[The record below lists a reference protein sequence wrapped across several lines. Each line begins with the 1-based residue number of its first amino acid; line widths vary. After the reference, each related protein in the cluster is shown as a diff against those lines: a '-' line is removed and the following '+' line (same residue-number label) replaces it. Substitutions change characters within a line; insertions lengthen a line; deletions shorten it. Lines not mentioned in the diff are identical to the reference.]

1 MQTNWQYRYINKLVA
16 CLIAF
21 DLKKSTINLKDR
33 VVNRAVSSLRKNK
46 RIEQISFAAIAK
58 ELDVGINE
66 ITSFYST
73 TEDIFL
79 QAQKKDWESLHR
91 YWDKQIKKAKTPG
104 DFKRAFEIFFERF
117 VETLSKD
124 ADLRFELSCYLP
136 ECVKFRDKNRIK
148 VKQKFTKLIKRG
160 WPGKDD
166 KVIQRQSELVT
177 VLFYGF
183 IDHIVH
189 IPKDERSKILSDFR
203 NMLNL
208 HLQDRKFF

>member
-1 MQTNWQYRYINKLVA
+1 VNWYE
-16 CLIAF
+16 
-21 DLKKSTINLKDR
+21 KKNSFNLKDK
-33 VVNRAVSSLRKNK
+33 VVNRAVNSLRKNK
-46 RIEQISFAAIAK
+46 RIEQISFAAIAE
-58 ELDVGINE
+58 ELDVSIE
-66 ITSFYST
+66 DITSFYAT

-104 DFKRAFEIFFERF
+104 DFKNAFEIFFERF

-148 VKQKFTKLIKRG
+148 VKEKFTKLIKRG
-160 WPGKDD
+160 WPGKNEI
-166 KVIQRQSELVT
+166 VIQRQSELVT

-189 IPKDERSKILSDFR
+189 IPKNERSKILSDFR

>member
-1 MQTNWQYRYINKLVA
+1 M
-16 CLIAF
+16 
-21 DLKKSTINLKDR
+21 KKSTTNLKDK
-33 VVNRAVSSLRKNK
+33 VVNRAVNSLRRNK

-58 ELDVGINE
+58 ELDRSIDE
-66 ITSFYST
+66 ISSFYTT

-79 QAQKKDWESLHR
+79 EAQKKDWESLHR
-91 YWDKQIKKAKTPG
+91 YWDKHIKKANTPG
-104 DFKRAFEIFFERF
+104 DFKNAFEIFFERF

-124 ADLRFELSCYLP
+124 ADLRLEISCYLP
-136 ECVKFRDKNRIK
+136 KCIKYRESNRK
-148 VKQKFTKLIKRG
+148 RVKQKFRKLIKRG
-160 WPGKDD
+160 WPGKDE
-166 KVIQRQSELVT
+166 KVLERQTELVI

-189 IPKDERSKILSDFR
+189 IPKIERTKILRDFR

>member
-1 MQTNWQYRYINKLVA
+1 MSKPTN
-16 CLIAF
+16 
-21 DLKKSTINLKDR
+21 NLKDK
-33 VVNRAVSSLRKNK
+33 VVNKAVNSLRKSK
-46 RIEQISFAAIAK
+46 RIEQISFASIAV
-58 ELDVGINE
+58 ELDVGIDE

-91 YWDKQIKKAKTPG
+91 YWDKQIKNAKTPG

-136 ECVKFRDKNRIK
+136 ECVKYRDKNRIK
-148 VKQKFTKLIKRG
+148 VKEKFSKLIKRG
-160 WPGKDD
+160 WPGKDE
-166 KVIQRQSELVT
+166 KVIKRQSELVT

-189 IPKDERSKILSDFR
+189 IPENERSKILSDFR

>member
-1 MQTNWQYRYINKLVA
+1 MSKPT
-16 CLIAF
+16 
-21 DLKKSTINLKDR
+21 SNLKDK
-33 VVNRAVSSLRKNK
+33 VVNRAVNSLRRNK

-58 ELDVGINE
+58 ELGTTIDE
-66 ITSFYST
+66 ISSFYTT

-79 QAQKKDWESLHR
+79 EAQKKDWESLHR
-91 YWDKQIKKAKTPG
+91 YWDKHIKKANTPG
-104 DFKRAFEIFFERF
+104 DFKNAFEIFFERF

-124 ADLRFELSCYLP
+124 ADLRLEISCYLP
-136 ECVKFRDKNRIK
+136 KCIKYRESNRK
-148 VKQKFTKLIKRG
+148 RVKQKFRKLIKRG
-160 WPGKDD
+160 WPGKDE
-166 KVIQRQSELVT
+166 KVLERQTELVI

-189 IPKDERSKILSDFR
+189 IPKIERTKILRDFR

>member
-1 MQTNWQYRYINKLVA
+1 MSKPT
-16 CLIAF
+16 
-21 DLKKSTINLKDR
+21 SNLKDK
-33 VVNRAVSSLRKNK
+33 VVNKAVNSLRKSK
-46 RIEQISFAAIAK
+46 RIEQISFASIAE
-58 ELDVGINE
+58 ELDVGIDE

-136 ECVKFRDKNRIK
+136 ECVKYRDKNRIK
-148 VKQKFTKLIKRG
+148 VKEKFSKLIKRG
-160 WPGKDD
+160 WPGKDE
-166 KVIQRQSELVT
+166 KVIKRQSELVT

-189 IPKDERSKILSDFR
+189 IPKNERAKILSDFR

>member
-1 MQTNWQYRYINKLVA
+1 MPKPA
-16 CLIAF
+16 
-21 DLKKSTINLKDR
+21 SNLKDK
-33 VVNRAVSSLRKNK
+33 VVNKAVNSLRKSK
-46 RIEQISFAAIAK
+46 RIEQISFASIAV
-58 ELDVGINE
+58 ELDVGIDE

-136 ECVKFRDKNRIK
+136 ECVKYRDKNRIK
-148 VKQKFTKLIKRG
+148 VKEKFSKLIKRG
-160 WPGKDD
+160 WPGKDE
-166 KVIQRQSELVT
+166 KVIRRQSELVT

-189 IPKDERSKILSDFR
+189 IPKNERSKILSDFR

>member
-1 MQTNWQYRYINKLVA
+1 VNWYE
-16 CLIAF
+16 
-21 DLKKSTINLKDR
+21 KKNSFNLKDK
-33 VVNRAVSSLRKNK
+33 VVNRAVNSLRKNK

-58 ELDVGINE
+58 ELDVSIDD
-66 ITSFYST
+66 ITSFYAT

-104 DFKRAFEIFFERF
+104 DFKNAFEIFFERF

-148 VKQKFTKLIKRG
+148 VKEKFTKLIKRG
-160 WPGKDD
+160 WPGKNEI
-166 KVIQRQSELVT
+166 VIQRQSELVT

-189 IPKDERSKILSDFR
+189 IPKNERSKILSDFR

>member
-1 MQTNWQYRYINKLVA
+1 MSKPT
-16 CLIAF
+16 
-21 DLKKSTINLKDR
+21 SNLKDK
-33 VVNRAVSSLRKNK
+33 VVNKAVNSLRKSK
-46 RIEQISFAAIAK
+46 RIEQISFASIAS
-58 ELDVGINE
+58 ELDVGIDE

-136 ECVKFRDKNRIK
+136 ECVKYRDKIRIK
-148 VKQKFTKLIKRG
+148 VKEKFSNGYKR
-160 WPGKDD
+160 
-166 KVIQRQSELVT
+166 IS
-177 VLFYGF
+177 
-183 IDHIVH
+183 
-189 IPKDERSKILSDFR
+189 
-203 NMLNL
+203 
-208 HLQDRKFF
+208 

>member
-1 MQTNWQYRYINKLVA
+1 MSKPT
-16 CLIAF
+16 
-21 DLKKSTINLKDR
+21 SNLKDK
-33 VVNRAVSSLRKNK
+33 VVNKAVNSLRKSK
-46 RIEQISFAAIAK
+46 RIEQISFASIAE
-58 ELDVGINE
+58 ELDVGIDE

-136 ECVKFRDKNRIK
+136 ECVKYRDKNRIK
-148 VKQKFTKLIKRG
+148 VKEKFSKLIKRG
-160 WPGKDD
+160 WPGKDE
-166 KVIQRQSELVT
+166 KVIKRQSELVT

-189 IPKDERSKILSDFR
+189 IPKNERSKILSDFR

>member
-1 MQTNWQYRYINKLVA
+1 M
-16 CLIAF
+16 
-21 DLKKSTINLKDR
+21 KSTIPNLKEK
-33 VVNRAVSSLRKNK
+33 VVNRAVNSLRKSK
-46 RIEQISFAAIAK
+46 RIEQISFGAIAK
-58 ELDVGINE
+58 ELDVGIDE
-66 ITSFYST
+66 ITSFYTT

-79 QAQKKDWESLHR
+79 QAQKKDWASLHR
-91 YWDKQIKKAKTPG
+91 HSDKQIKKAKTPG

-148 VKQKFTKLIKRG
+148 VKEKFSKLIKKG
-160 WPGKDD
+160 WPGKDER
-166 KVIQRQSELVT
+166 VIQRQSELVT

-189 IPKDERSKILSDFR
+189 IPKNERSKILSDFR

>member
-1 MQTNWQYRYINKLVA
+1 MSKPT
-16 CLIAF
+16 
-21 DLKKSTINLKDR
+21 SNLKDK
-33 VVNRAVSSLRKNK
+33 VVNKAVNSLRKSK
-46 RIEQISFAAIAK
+46 RIEQISFASIAV
-58 ELDVGINE
+58 ELDVGIDE

-136 ECVKFRDKNRIK
+136 NALNTEIK
-148 VKQKFTKLIKRG
+148 IGLKLKKSFPNLSKEDG
-160 WPGKDD
+160 
-166 KVIQRQSELVT
+166 LV
-177 VLFYGF
+177 
-183 IDHIVH
+183 
-189 IPKDERSKILSDFR
+189 R
-203 NMLNL
+203 M
-208 HLQDRKFF
+208 RK

>member
-1 MQTNWQYRYINKLVA
+1 VNWYE
-16 CLIAF
+16 
-21 DLKKSTINLKDR
+21 KKNSFNLKDK
-33 VVNRAVSSLRKNK
+33 VVNRAVNSLRKNK
-46 RIEQISFAAIAK
+46 RIEQISFAAIAE
-58 ELDVGINE
+58 ELDVSIDD
-66 ITSFYST
+66 ITSFYAT

-104 DFKRAFEIFFERF
+104 DFKNAFEVFFERF

-148 VKQKFTKLIKRG
+148 VKEKFTKLIKRG
-160 WPGKDD
+160 WPGKNEI
-166 KVIQRQSELVT
+166 VIQRQSELVT

-183 IDHIVH
+183 VDHIVH
-189 IPKDERSKILSDFR
+189 IPKNERSKILSDFR

>member
-1 MQTNWQYRYINKLVA
+1 MNWYE
-16 CLIAF
+16 
-21 DLKKSTINLKDR
+21 KKNSFNLKDK
-33 VVNRAVSSLRKNK
+33 VVNRAVNSLRKNK
-46 RIEQISFAAIAK
+46 RIEQIIFAAIAE
-58 ELDVGINE
+58 ELDVSIDD
-66 ITSFYST
+66 ITSFYAT

-104 DFKRAFEIFFERF
+104 DFKNAFEIFFERF

-148 VKQKFTKLIKRG
+148 VKEKFTKLIKRG
-160 WPGKDD
+160 WPGKNER
-166 KVIQRQSELVT
+166 VIQRQSELVT

-183 IDHIVH
+183 VDHIVH
-189 IPKDERSKILSDFR
+189 IPKNERSKILSDFR

>member
-1 MQTNWQYRYINKLVA
+1 MNWYE
-16 CLIAF
+16 
-21 DLKKSTINLKDR
+21 KKNSFNLKDK
-33 VVNRAVSSLRKNK
+33 VVNRAVNSLRKNK

-58 ELDVGINE
+58 ELDVSIDD
-66 ITSFYST
+66 ITSFYAT

-104 DFKRAFEIFFERF
+104 DFKNAFEIFFERF

-148 VKQKFTKLIKRG
+148 VKEKFTKLIKRG
-160 WPGKDD
+160 WPGKNEI
-166 KVIQRQSELVT
+166 VIQRQSELVT

-189 IPKDERSKILSDFR
+189 IPKNERSKILSDFR

-208 HLQDRKFF
+208 HIQDRKFF

>member
-1 MQTNWQYRYINKLVA
+1 MAKPN
-16 CLIAF
+16 
-21 DLKKSTINLKDR
+21 SNLKDE
-33 VVNRAVSSLRKNK
+33 VVNKAVNSLRKSK
-46 RIEQISFAAIAK
+46 RIEHISFAAIAK
-58 ELDVGINE
+58 ELNVGIDE

-104 DFKRAFEIFFERF
+104 DFKNAFEIFFERF
-117 VETLSKD
+117 VDTLSKD

-136 ECVKFRDKNRIK
+136 ECVKYRDKNRIK
-148 VKQKFTKLIKRG
+148 VKEKFSKLIKRG
-160 WPGKDD
+160 WPCKDE

-189 IPKDERSKILSDFR
+189 IPKEERSKILSDFR

>member
-1 MQTNWQYRYINKLVA
+1 M
-16 CLIAF
+16 
-21 DLKKSTINLKDR
+21 KKKNSFNLKDK
-33 VVNRAVSSLRKNK
+33 VVNRAVNSLRKNK
-46 RIEQISFAAIAK
+46 RIEQISFAAIAE
-58 ELDVGINE
+58 ELDVSIDD
-66 ITSFYST
+66 ITSFYAT

-104 DFKRAFEIFFERF
+104 DFKNAFEIFFERF

-148 VKQKFTKLIKRG
+148 VKEKFTKLIKRG
-160 WPGKDD
+160 WPGKNEI
-166 KVIQRQSELVT
+166 VIQRQSELVT

-183 IDHIVH
+183 VDHIVH
-189 IPKDERSKILSDFR
+189 IPKNERSKILSDFR

>member
-1 MQTNWQYRYINKLVA
+1 M
-16 CLIAF
+16 
-21 DLKKSTINLKDR
+21 KSTIPNLKEK
-33 VVNRAVSSLRKNK
+33 VVSRAVNSLRKSK
-46 RIEQISFAAIAK
+46 RIEQISFGAIAK
-58 ELDVGINE
+58 ELDVGIDE

-148 VKQKFTKLIKRG
+148 VKEKFSKLIKKG
-160 WPGKDD
+160 WPGKDE

-189 IPKDERSKILSDFR
+189 IPKNERSKILSDFR

>member
-1 MQTNWQYRYINKLVA
+1 MNCYENKNS
-16 CLIAF
+16 F
-21 DLKKSTINLKDR
+21 NLKDK
-33 VVNRAVSSLRKNK
+33 VVNRAVNSLRKNK
-46 RIEQISFAAIAK
+46 RIEQISFAAIAE
-58 ELDVGINE
+58 ELDVSIDD
-66 ITSFYST
+66 ITSFYAT

-104 DFKRAFEIFFERF
+104 DFKNAFEIFFERF

-148 VKQKFTKLIKRG
+148 VKEKFTKLIKRG
-160 WPGKDD
+160 WPGKNEI
-166 KVIQRQSELVT
+166 VIQRQSELVT

-189 IPKDERSKILSDFR
+189 IPKNERSKILSDFR

>member
-1 MQTNWQYRYINKLVA
+1 MTKPN
-16 CLIAF
+16 
-21 DLKKSTINLKDR
+21 SNLKDK
-33 VVNRAVSSLRKNK
+33 VVNRAVNSLRKSK
-46 RIEQISFAAIAK
+46 RIEQISFAAIAQ
-58 ELDVGINE
+58 ELDVSIDD
-66 ITSFYST
+66 ITSFYAT

-104 DFKRAFEIFFERF
+104 DFKNAFEIFFERF

-148 VKQKFTKLIKRG
+148 VKEKFTKLIKRG
-160 WPGKDD
+160 WPGKNEI
-166 KVIQRQSELVT
+166 VILRQSELVT

-183 IDHIVH
+183 VDHIVH
-189 IPKDERSKILSDFR
+189 IPKNERSKILSDFR

>member
-1 MQTNWQYRYINKLVA
+1 VNWYE
-16 CLIAF
+16 
-21 DLKKSTINLKDR
+21 KKNSFNLKDK
-33 VVNRAVSSLRKNK
+33 VVNRAVNSLRKNK
-46 RIEQISFAAIAK
+46 RIEQISFAAIAE
-58 ELDVGINE
+58 ELDVSIDD
-66 ITSFYST
+66 ITSFYAT

-104 DFKRAFEIFFERF
+104 DFKNAFEIFFERF

-148 VKQKFTKLIKRG
+148 VKEKFTKLIKRG
-160 WPGKDD
+160 WPGKNEI
-166 KVIQRQSELVT
+166 VIQRQSELVT

-189 IPKDERSKILSDFR
+189 IPKNERSKILSDFR

>member
-1 MQTNWQYRYINKLVA
+1 LIKL
-16 CLIAF
+16 
-21 DLKKSTINLKDR
+21 SPNLKDK
-33 VVNRAVSSLRKNK
+33 VVNKAVNSLRKNK
-46 RIEQISFAAIAK
+46 SIEQLSFAAIAK
-58 ELDVGINE
+58 ELGVGIDE
-66 ITSFYST
+66 LTTFYNT

-79 QAQKKDWESLHR
+79 EAQKKDWESLHR

-136 ECVKFRDKNRIK
+136 ECVKYRDKNRIK
-148 VKQKFTKLIKRG
+148 VKEKFSKLIKRG
-160 WPGKDD
+160 WPGKDM

-189 IPKDERSKILSDFR
+189 IPKEERSKILNDFR

>member
-1 MQTNWQYRYINKLVA
+1 MSKPA
-16 CLIAF
+16 
-21 DLKKSTINLKDR
+21 SNLKDK
-33 VVNRAVSSLRKNK
+33 VVNKAVNSLRKSK
-46 RIEQISFAAIAK
+46 RIEQISFASIAV
-58 ELDVGINE
+58 ELDVGIDE

-136 ECVKFRDKNRIK
+136 ECVKYRDKNRIK
-148 VKQKFTKLIKRG
+148 VKEKFSKLIKRG
-160 WPGKDD
+160 WPGKDE
-166 KVIQRQSELVT
+166 KVIKRQSELVT

-189 IPKDERSKILSDFR
+189 IPENERSKILSDFR

>member
-1 MQTNWQYRYINKLVA
+1 M
-16 CLIAF
+16 
-21 DLKKSTINLKDR
+21 
-33 VVNRAVSSLRKNK
+33 VNRAVNSLRKNK
-46 RIEQISFAAIAK
+46 RIEQISFAAIAE
-58 ELDVGINE
+58 ELDVSIDD
-66 ITSFYST
+66 ITSFYAT

-104 DFKRAFEIFFERF
+104 DFKNAFEIFFERF

-148 VKQKFTKLIKRG
+148 VKEKFTKLIKRG
-160 WPGKDD
+160 WPGKNEI
-166 KVIQRQSELVT
+166 VIQRQSELVT

-183 IDHIVH
+183 VDHIVH
-189 IPKDERSKILSDFR
+189 IPKNERSKILSDFR

>member
-1 MQTNWQYRYINKLVA
+1 MS
-16 CLIAF
+16 
-21 DLKKSTINLKDR
+21 KSFSNLKDK
-33 VVNRAVSSLRKNK
+33 VVNKAVNSLRKSK
-46 RIEQISFAAIAK
+46 RIEQISFAAIAV
-58 ELDVGINE
+58 ELDVGIDE

-136 ECVKFRDKNRIK
+136 ECVKYRDKNRIK
-148 VKQKFTKLIKRG
+148 VKEKFSKLIKRG
-160 WPGKDD
+160 WPGKYE
-166 KVIQRQSELVT
+166 KVI
-177 VLFYGF
+177 
-183 IDHIVH
+183 
-189 IPKDERSKILSDFR
+189 
-203 NMLNL
+203 
-208 HLQDRKFF
+208 

>member
-1 MQTNWQYRYINKLVA
+1 M
-16 CLIAF
+16 
-21 DLKKSTINLKDR
+21 KKSTTNLKDK
-33 VVNRAVSSLRKNK
+33 VVSRAVSSLRKNK
-46 RIEQISFAAIAK
+46 RIEQISFATIAK

>member
-1 MQTNWQYRYINKLVA
+1 MSKPT
-16 CLIAF
+16 
-21 DLKKSTINLKDR
+21 SNLKDK
-33 VVNRAVSSLRKNK
+33 VVNKAVNSLRKSK
-46 RIEQISFAAIAK
+46 RIEQISFASIAS
-58 ELDVGINE
+58 ELDVGIDE

-136 ECVKFRDKNRIK
+136 ECVKYRDKNRIK
-148 VKQKFTKLIKRG
+148 VKEKFSKLIKRG
-160 WPGKDD
+160 WPGKDE
-166 KVIQRQSELVT
+166 KVIKRQSELVT

-189 IPKDERSKILSDFR
+189 IPINERSKILSDFR

>member
-1 MQTNWQYRYINKLVA
+1 M
-16 CLIAF
+16 
-21 DLKKSTINLKDR
+21 KKPTTNLKDK

-46 RIEQISFAAIAK
+46 RIEQISFVAIAK
-58 ELDVGINE
+58 ELDVGIDE
-66 ITSFYST
+66 ITSFYTT

-79 QAQKKDWESLHR
+79 QAQKKDWASLHR
-91 YWDKQIKKAKTPG
+91 HWDKQIKKAKTPG

-136 ECVKFRDKNRIK
+136 ECVKYRDKNRIK
-148 VKQKFTKLIKRG
+148 VKEKFSKLIKRG
-160 WPGKDD
+160 WPGKDE
-166 KVIQRQSELVT
+166 KVIKRQSELVT

-189 IPKDERSKILSDFR
+189 IPKNERSKILSDFR

>member
-1 MQTNWQYRYINKLVA
+1 M
-16 CLIAF
+16 
-21 DLKKSTINLKDR
+21 KKSTTNLKDK
-33 VVNRAVSSLRKNK
+33 VVSRAVSSLRKNK

-136 ECVKFRDKNRIK
+136 ECVKYRDKNRIK
-148 VKQKFTKLIKRG
+148 VKEKFSKLIKRG
-160 WPGKDD
+160 WPGKDE
-166 KVIQRQSELVT
+166 KVIKRQSELVT

-189 IPKDERSKILSDFR
+189 IPKNERSKILSDFR

>member
-1 MQTNWQYRYINKLVA
+1 MNWYE
-16 CLIAF
+16 
-21 DLKKSTINLKDR
+21 KKNSFNLKDK
-33 VVNRAVSSLRKNK
+33 VVNRAVNSLRKNK
-46 RIEQISFAAIAK
+46 KIEQISFAAIAE
-58 ELDVGINE
+58 ELDVSIDD
-66 ITSFYST
+66 ITSFYAT

-104 DFKRAFEIFFERF
+104 DFKNAFEIFFERF

-148 VKQKFTKLIKRG
+148 VKEKFTKLIKRG
-160 WPGKDD
+160 WPGKNEI
-166 KVIQRQSELVT
+166 VIQRQSELVT

-183 IDHIVH
+183 VDHIVH
-189 IPKDERSKILSDFR
+189 IPKNDRSKILSDFR

>member
-1 MQTNWQYRYINKLVA
+1 MSKPT
-16 CLIAF
+16 
-21 DLKKSTINLKDR
+21 SNLKDK
-33 VVNRAVSSLRKNK
+33 VVNKAVNSLRKSK
-46 RIEQISFAAIAK
+46 RIEQISFASIAS
-58 ELDVGINE
+58 ELDVGIDE

>member
-1 MQTNWQYRYINKLVA
+1 MTKP
-16 CLIAF
+16 
-21 DLKKSTINLKDR
+21 SSNLKDK
-33 VVNRAVSSLRKNK
+33 VVNKAVNSLRKSK

-58 ELDVGINE
+58 ELDVGIDE

-104 DFKRAFEIFFERF
+104 DFKSAFEIFFERF

-136 ECVKFRDKNRIK
+136 ECVKYRDKNRII
-148 VKQKFTKLIKRG
+148 VKEKFSKLIKRG
-160 WPGKDD
+160 WPGKDE
-166 KVIQRQSELVT
+166 KVIQRQSKLVT

-189 IPKDERSKILSDFR
+189 IPKEERSKILSDFR

>member
-1 MQTNWQYRYINKLVA
+1 MIKL
-16 CLIAF
+16 
-21 DLKKSTINLKDR
+21 SPNLKDK
-33 VVNRAVSSLRKNK
+33 VVNKAVNSLRKNK
-46 RIEQISFAAIAK
+46 SIDQLSFAAIAK
-58 ELDVGINE
+58 ELDVGIDE
-66 ITSFYST
+66 LTTFYNT

-79 QAQKKDWESLHR
+79 EAQKKDWESLHR

-136 ECVKFRDKNRIK
+136 ECIKYRDKNRIK
-148 VKQKFTKLIKRG
+148 VKEKFSKLIKRG
-160 WPGKDD
+160 WPGKDM

-189 IPKDERSKILSDFR
+189 IPKEERSKILNDFR